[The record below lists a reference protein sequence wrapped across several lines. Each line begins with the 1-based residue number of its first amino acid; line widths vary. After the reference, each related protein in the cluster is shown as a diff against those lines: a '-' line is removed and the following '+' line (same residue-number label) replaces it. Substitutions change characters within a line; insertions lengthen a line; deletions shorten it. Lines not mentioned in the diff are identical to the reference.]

1 MDNVLCK
8 VCGKFVSKA
17 NYARHHKSHFEA
29 LSERINL
36 KTTPQDPQKAIHM
49 NIATKASLRN
59 HIVRNIQVHVNYQ
72 FQVFAQYAIK
82 HLRIEVP
89 LRSIKRHILD
99 LNVSFAKNT
108 LKQGKLC

>member
-1 MDNVLCK
+1 MK
-8 VCGKFVSKA
+8 IS
-17 NYARHHKSHFEA
+17 
-29 LSERINL
+29 
-36 KTTPQDPQKAIHM
+36 AIHV
-49 NIATKASLRN
+49 NIATKASPKN

-108 LKQGKLC
+108 LKQESYVRS